1 MGMSGLAVSRLLP
14 VLGVAGLAVGG
25 ALGFTVLQSTD
36 EDSPAGVALELPQ
49 HNLYDCPD
57 GTLIGSA
64 YAGDRV
70 YVTGRD
76 ESGGWLEI
84 RDPRNEYLVR
94 WVQADSVDPDAL
106 VDVPVHECDQ
116 TLGSVPIDETT
127 TTTATATTDPAQVTD
142 PSSVDDQPPVVSGG
156 TRNPAEI
163 FDPAIA
169 GCDTVSALTV
179 QATDN
184 VAVTQVSGA
193 YGAGLTGSPVTFV
206 KGAGSTWS
214 ATFGPFS
221 GLPLA
226 YSQDVVISV
235 TARDAAGNTS
245 APTTIT
251 VHVYG
256 ECLT

>member
-25 ALGFTVLQSTD
+25 ALGFTVLQPDD
-36 EDSPAGVALELPQ
+36 EESPAGVALELPQ
-49 HNLYDCPD
+49 HSLYDCPG
-57 GTLIGSA
+57 GTLISSA

-116 TLGSVPIDETT
+116 TLGTVPFDETS
-127 TTTATATTDPAQVTD
+127 ATSVATTDPPSATD
-142 PSSVDDQPPVVSGG
+142 PPTVDDQPPVVSGG
-156 TRNPAEI
+156 TRSPAEI
-163 FDPAIA
+163 FDPAVA
-169 GCDTVSALTV
+169 GCDTVSTLTV

-184 VAVTQVSGA
+184 VAVTQVSGSYA
-193 YGAGLTGSPVTFV
+193 AGLAGSPLAFV
-206 KGAGSTWS
+206 KGSGSTWS
-214 ATFGPFS
+214 ATFGPFTA
-221 GLPLA
+221 LAEA

-245 APTTIT
+245 EPTTIT

-256 ECLT
+256 VCVA